1 MNAIACHDCDLLQ
14 KKVSLHFGEVAR
26 CVRCGAALY
35 RKVKHGLDRPLT
47 FTLAGL
53 IFFVLA
59 NVYPFMT
66 FDMEGRVQESTLI
79 SGVRELYERGM
90 QGLAVLVLGTS
101 VLLPLLK
108 LSGMTWILFPLH
120 LGRKPWKLAP
130 VFRTVQALHPWA
142 MMEVYMLGV
151 LVAYVKLSDL
161 ATIIPGIALYS
172 FATLIL
178 LTAAADACW
187 DPESVWER
195 MEKLR

>member
-14 KKVSLHFGEVAR
+14 KRVSLRYGEAAR
-26 CVRCGAALY
+26 CMRCGAALY
-35 RKVKHGLDRPLT
+35 RNLRHSLDKTLM

-59 NVYPFMT
+59 NAFPFMT
-66 FDMEGRVQESTLI
+66 FEMEGRTQQNTLI
-79 SGVRELYERGM
+79 SGVRELFEHGM
-90 QGLAVLVLGTS
+90 MGLSFLVLGTS

-108 LSGMTWILFPLH
+108 LTGMAWILLPLR
-120 LGRKPWKLAP
+120 LGRRPWKLAA
-130 VFRTVQALHPWA
+130 VFRLVQSLHPWA

-178 LTAAADACW
+178 LTAAADATW
-187 DPESVWER
+187 EPDSVWER
-195 MEKLR
+195 LEKIR